1 VSDGCHVNRPLAGP
15 GYAGFMNIRRMIR
28 GHRPMQAIDH
38 DRAPRSAH
46 VPYDTIR
53 EAIIA
58 WDRMV
63 YCRGA
68 RRWLA

>member
-1 VSDGCHVNRPLAGP
+1 
-15 GYAGFMNIRRMIR
+15 MNIRRMIR